1 MTAEKSIK
9 QREEYIMKKADVIK
23 WFEMTDGTAIKSLN
37 LNINDTIK
45 VKPFKDDVVVVGFT
59 KTGTK
64 IKNVFS
70 KQVFTIPNETKVI
83 KTETYYHGI
92 HF

>member
-1 MTAEKSIK
+1 MRKTDI
-9 QREEYIMKKADVIK
+9 IK
-23 WFEMTDGTAIKSLN
+23 WFEMKDGATIKSLN
-37 LNINDTIK
+37 LKVNDTLR
-45 VKPFKDDVVVVGFT
+45 VRPFEDDVVVVGFT
-59 KTGTK
+59 KTGIK

-83 KTETYYHGI
+83 KTETYYHNI